1 MPRAKRRAPRA
12 RKEYSRTEI
21 LRLCVGIALGADRF
35 GSGPGATKAMTLAW
49 RTDSELRERVY
60 EMFDRRASQR
70 RVGKLTRPWACQF
83 DEDIHGEGGAQSRDL
98 DAEQDAAKS
107 RGRVSRRRCGR

>member
-12 RKEYSRTEI
+12 KIEYTRVEI
-21 LRLCVGIALGADRF
+21 LRLCVGIALGTDRF
-35 GSGPGATKAMTLAW
+35 GSGPGATKAMALAW

-70 RVGKLTRPWACQF
+70 RVGKLTRPWATRF
-83 DEDIHGEGGAQSRDL
+83 DEETSPAITVTQSRYGKPNRMPRP
-98 DAEQDAAKS
+98 AARRDVFPS
-107 RGRVSRRRCGR
+107 GR

>member
-60 EMFDRRASQR
+60 EMFDRRLAQQ
-70 RVGKLTRPWACQF
+70 RVGSLAAPWATRF
-83 DEDIHGEGGAQSRDL
+83 DEDIPGEGGAQSRDL